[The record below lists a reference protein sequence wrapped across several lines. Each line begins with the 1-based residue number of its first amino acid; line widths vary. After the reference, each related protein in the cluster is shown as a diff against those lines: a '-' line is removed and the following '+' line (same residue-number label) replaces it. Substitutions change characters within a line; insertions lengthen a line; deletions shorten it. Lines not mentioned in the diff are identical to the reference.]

1 MMDMMIT
8 MMIDMIDLIHRKE
21 EEEEEE
27 EEVEGEEEEEVVI
40 VAEEGEEVEVDL
52 AVVLNKDMM
61 IEDMAKDEEGDIEE
75 EEDQDQD
82 MIQIIKRIYIVI
94 RWKPN
99 DFLQR
104 NN

>member
-1 MMDMMIT
+1 MGG
-8 MMIDMIDLIHRKE
+8 
-21 EEEEEE
+21 
-27 EEVEGEEEEEVVI
+27 EVEEEVVI

-52 AVVLNKDMM
+52 VVVLNKDMM
-61 IEDMAKDEEGDIEE
+61 IEDMVKDEEEEEEE

-82 MIQIIKRIYIVI
+82 MIQIIKRIYIVT

-104 NN
+104 NNDSVNYFFFFYTLFILYSKLLYFIVL